1 MARPPST
8 PPDRPTPSAVRPPV
22 SDPHKTEP
30 IHAEND
36 DAGDRR
42 TVAEALVRD
51 PWTLPAEATVGV
63 ARVAFADDHVHMLLL
78 TRGPS
83 LLGTLV
89 PDDVHADVADD
100 APALPLATLTNRTV
114 APDVPLE
121 DARRWLVARGERRL
135 AVVDEDRTLLGLL
148 CLKRRQTGF
157 CSDGDV
163 AARAAERQAR
173 NAM

>member
-1 MARPPST
+1 MKGDTARPVP
-8 PPDRPTPSAVRPPV
+8 AG
-22 SDPHKTEP
+22 PH
-30 IHAEND
+30 
-36 DAGDRR
+36 DAADQR
-42 TVAEALVRD
+42 TVAEALVRE
-51 PWTLPAEATVGV
+51 PWTLPASATVGV
-63 ARVAFADDHVHMLLL
+63 ARAAFADDHMHMLLL

-89 PDDVHADVADD
+89 RDDLEADVADM
-100 APALPLATLTNRTV
+100 AAALTLATLTNRTV

-157 CSDGDV
+157 CSDADV
-163 AARAAERQAR
+163 VARAAERHATGTLSR
-173 NAM
+173 AGSEGWR